1 MNAIPRRLGWFK
13 PQRLSFHSASLLP
26 FLHLL
31 APEEPNCPSVM
42 KKCELAL
49 NVAFP
54 WPESVKV
61 AETKSVLAP
70 VSPAPSHIIC
80 TLWKMLSLWVD
91 YLLTSFTA
99 MWGSGGTDSLSEGSE
114 AETHIISTDT
124 M

>member
-1 MNAIPRRLGWFK
+1 M
-13 PQRLSFHSASLLP
+13 LP

-31 APEEPNCPSVM
+31 APEEQSCPSVM

-49 NVAFP
+49 TVAFA

-61 AETKSVLAP
+61 AETEPVLAP

-91 YLLTSFTA
+91 YLLSSFTA
-99 MWGSGGTDSLSEGSE
+99 MWGSGGTDSLSQGSE
-114 AETHIISTDT
+114 AETHITSTDT